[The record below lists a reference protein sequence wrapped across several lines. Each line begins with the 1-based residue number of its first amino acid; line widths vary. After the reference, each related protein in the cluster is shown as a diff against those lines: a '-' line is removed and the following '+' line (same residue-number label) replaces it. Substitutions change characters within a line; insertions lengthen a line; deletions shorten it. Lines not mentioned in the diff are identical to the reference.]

1 MKARPT
7 TTAAE
12 VKKLLP
18 TRLGGEQL
26 KTTDNLEHHA
36 QLVALDADPLDRV
49 NPPNADGENR
59 EIAAAIRNVI
69 KGSPTI
75 GWKGKPNDNPSD
87 PLKGPRFVMTWRMY
101 PNALNA
107 HVQTSG
113 QCGCG
118 CSCVG

>member
-1 MKARPT
+1 MKARPK

-12 VKKLLP
+12 LKKLLP
-18 TRLGGEQL
+18 RRLGGEQL
-26 KTTDNLEHHA
+26 DTPGLEHHA
-36 QLVALDADPLDRV
+36 QLVALDADPLARV
-49 NPPNADGENR
+49 SPPDADGENR
-59 EIAAAIRNVI
+59 TIAAAMRDVI
-69 KGSPTI
+69 KGNPTI
-75 GWKGKPNDNPSD
+75 GWKGKPIDSNDPVT
-87 PLKGPRFVMTWRMY
+87 GPRFVMTWRMY